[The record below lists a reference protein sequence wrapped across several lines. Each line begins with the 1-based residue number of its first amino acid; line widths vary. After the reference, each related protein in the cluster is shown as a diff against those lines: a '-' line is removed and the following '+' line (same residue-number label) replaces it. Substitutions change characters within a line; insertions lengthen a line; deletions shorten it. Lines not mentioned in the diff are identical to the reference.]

1 MRICAWT
8 WPFPFGVR
16 LGWATT
22 RVPNPQNPIGR
33 VYLLRGQAMIFSRG
47 FGAIADRLRQA
58 GWWTED
64 VRCVGDRWMR
74 RHLIADAKAG
84 RLHGPVVMVGHSCG
98 GRYALYSAQQLA
110 PSGIR
115 IDLLICVDVAWPYD
129 VAGNVAHALH
139 IFRAGPRIYPARPL
153 CHAPGSMA
161 RITNRT
167 LSGGGVNHLNITA
180 SAEVQEWIVQTILE
194 MTIGRQ
200 ESGDSSRKLLAGKPL
215 DVD

>member
-22 RVPNPQNPIGR
+22 REPNPHNPIGR
-33 VYLLRGQAMIFSRG
+33 VYFLRGQTMLFSRG
-47 FGAIADRLRQA
+47 FGATANRLRQA

-64 VRCVGDRWMR
+64 VRCVGDRWVR

-84 RLHGPVVMVGHSCG
+84 RLHGPVVLVGHSCG

-110 PSGIR
+110 PLGIN

-129 VAGNVAHALH
+129 VASNVAHAAH
-139 IFRAGPRIYPARPL
+139 IFRGGPRIYPARPL
-153 CHAPGSMA
+153 CRTPGSMA
-161 RITNRT
+161 RITNINLDDT
-167 LSGGGVNHLNITA
+167 DSPVPATGLCHLNITA
-180 SAEVQEWIVQTILE
+180 SAAVQDWIVRAILE
-194 MTIGRQ
+194 IGAR
-200 ESGDSSRKLLAGKPL
+200 RKQAG
-215 DVD
+215 